1 PHRHVPAQS
10 HLRDLDLTQS
20 ELCRLRTSQTCR
32 LNAPRH
38 LEALCTPL
46 DNESTQPLVTLLA
59 TRRWA
64 RSSEDQVEIRDL
76 TVRNERLPAVNLPM
90 GPMKLR
96 SGLDPCYI
104 GPGTRLRHSVGPDLL
119 P

>member
-1 PHRHVPAQS
+1 MAT
-10 HLRDLDLTQS
+10 D
-20 ELCRLRTSQTCR
+20 
-32 LNAPRH
+32 

-59 TRRWA
+59 TSRWSG
-64 RSSEDQVEIRDL
+64 SSEDQVEIRDL

-104 GPGTRLRHSVGPDLL
+104 GSVTRLRHSVGPDLL
-119 P
+119 PLHHRDDEPFLLPMRPPL